1 MLRGAAVGA
10 VLLGHSWPGIFQGAG
25 IVGVIV
31 FFVLSGYLITN
42 VLVRDIERHRKI
54 RYGRFYAHRA
64 FRLVPALISLLGV
77 YAIVELAT
85 DVLGD
90 RSKGIVGYTVLAG
103 LGYLKDLPLPFDVSM
118 AIGPL
123 WTLAVEEQF
132 YLIWPALLV
141 LALRRNRQGRLIG
154 FSAAVALFL
163 MTASVLAMADPG
175 AATPLPGLRAADDV
189 GPGTDRRFG
198 PAAVQGPRVQL
209 VRRPPAS
216 GCAALLGSV
225 AVLASLIFFPKA
237 NETPAF
243 IFLGGPLAMA
253 ASAVLVALAAS
264 RTAAMPKWTRP
275 VQMLGTVSYAAYLWN
290 YPVILWLNGGSTAD
304 LPPLVAVSA
313 IALTLLIAVISW
325 HTVERLGRIARD
337 RFDRRYSGPATDQRT
352 EQRGRQCPRPG
363 PAGDTR
369 RLGTF
374 ADGGLEPGRHQ
385 PRLRKCRRQRS
396 GVGTVLQRASIGV
409 RSADDHCHAFPF
421 AGRVRP

>member
-1 MLRGAAVGA
+1 MTLLVGERPARAAQQTAPRPRLDGLDVLRGAAVGA

-25 IVGVIV
+25 IVGVIA

-64 FRLVPALISLLGV
+64 FRLVPALISFLGV

-154 FSAAVALFL
+154 FSAAVALFF
-163 MTASVLAMADPG
+163 MAASVMAMATLAPQLHSLVY
-175 AATPLPGLRAADDV
+175 ALPTTWGLGLIVGSALRLYRVHVFSWFTGHGFRRAA
-189 GPGTDRRFG
+189 
-198 PAAVQGPRVQL
+198 L
-209 VRRPPAS
+209 
-216 GCAALLGSV
+216 CGSA
-225 AVLASLIFFPKA
+225 AVLAGLIFFPKA

-290 YPVILWLNGGSTAD
+290 YVVILWLNGGSTAD
-304 LPPLVAVSA
+304 LPPLIAVSA

-337 RFDRRYSGPATDQRT
+337 RFDRHYVARDQRN
-352 EQRGRQCPRPG
+352 QQDQQKAGSAAVSGQAAPRQHP
-363 PAGDTR
+363 D
-369 RLGTF
+369 
-374 ADGGLEPGRHQ
+374 
-385 PRLRKCRRQRS
+385 
-396 GVGTVLQRASIGV
+396 RAE
-409 RSADDHCHAFPF
+409 
-421 AGRVRP
+421 

>member
-1 MLRGAAVGA
+1 VAILVGERPAKAAQQTAPRPRLDGLDVLRGAAVGA
-10 VLLGHSWPGIFQGAG
+10 VLLGHSWPAIFQGAG
-25 IVGVIV
+25 IVGVIA

-85 DVLGD
+85 DFLGD
-90 RSKGIVGYTVLAG
+90 RTKGIVGYTVLAG

-141 LALRRNRQGRLIG
+141 LALRRHRQGRLIG

-163 MTASVLAMADPG
+163 MSASVLAMAALAPQLHSLVYALPTTWGLGLIVG
-175 AATPLPGLRAADDV
+175 AALRLYRVHVFSWFA
-189 GPGTDRRFG
+189 GRRL
-198 PAAVQGPRVQL
+198 R
-209 VRRPPAS
+209 
-216 GCAALLGSV
+216 CAALLGSV

-237 NETPAF
+237 NETPVF
-243 IFLGGPLAMA
+243 ILIGGPLAMA

-264 RTAAMPKWTRP
+264 RVAGMPKWTRP
-275 VQMLGTVSYAAYLWN
+275 AQMLGTVSYAAYLWN
-290 YPVILWLNGGSTAD
+290 YPIILWLNGGSTAD

-313 IALTLLIAVISW
+313 IALTLLLALISW
-325 HTVERLGRIARD
+325 HTVERLGRIARE
-337 RFDRRYSGPATDQRT
+337 RFDRRYSAKDQRDRRDQDQREAGSGPAS
-352 EQRGRQCPRPG
+352 RQASTG
-363 PAGDTR
+363 
-369 RLGTF
+369 
-374 ADGGLEPGRHQ
+374 PGR
-385 PRLRKCRRQRS
+385 
-396 GVGTVLQRASIGV
+396 V
-409 RSADDHCHAFPF
+409 RSAD
-421 AGRVRP
+421 